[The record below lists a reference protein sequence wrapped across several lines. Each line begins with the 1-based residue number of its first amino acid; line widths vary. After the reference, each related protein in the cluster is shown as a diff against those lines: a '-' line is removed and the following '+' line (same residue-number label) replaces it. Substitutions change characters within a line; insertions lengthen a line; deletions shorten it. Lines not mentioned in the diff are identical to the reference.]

1 VDGDVLQQSL
11 HPLGEIVMNLGD
23 TVLFYR
29 NRQAEPLAAIVAKV
43 ILPSEFERLSGPAGF
58 KESGTFKPPQEIKL
72 NLFVIS
78 EEGIPFNK
86 AKVPLIEI
94 DGTLPMT
101 GGYCQVRKATGEI

>member
-1 VDGDVLQQSL
+1 MTT
-11 HPLGEIVMNLGD
+11 PAIGD
-23 TVLFYR
+23 TVLFFK

-43 ILPSEFERLSGPAGF
+43 ILPSESERLSGPAGF
-58 KESGTFKPPQEIKL
+58 KDSGTFTPPQDIKV

-86 AKVPLIEI
+86 AKVVVIEA

-101 GGYCQVRKATGEI
+101 GAYCQVRKGAEG